1 MRQKIYAT
9 GRCSVCGKLHSRPI
23 RVTVNPEDLAP
34 VHCPCGGEVS
44 FDTMAVHSRPSDTQ
58 KRPIRKRWFM
68 SVPSESIANLTTLV
82 VVALCLGAASL
93 LLHCESLTATLELIV
108 SGLFTM
114 LVTGFW
120 LAGRTWFRAVRS
132 REEREL
138 REKFQAEGR
147 LLRDR
152 ELKL

>member
-1 MRQKIYAT
+1 
-9 GRCSVCGKLHSRPI
+9 
-23 RVTVNPEDLAP
+23 
-34 VHCPCGGEVS
+34 
-44 FDTMAVHSRPSDTQ
+44 
-58 KRPIRKRWFM
+58 M